1 MASSSSLPQTWR
13 YRVFTSFH
21 GPDVRKT
28 LLSHVR
34 KQLSCNGISMFDDQW
49 IERSQTIAPAL
60 TQAIRESRISIVVLS
75 KKYASSSWCLDEL
88 VEILKCKES
97 MGQIVMTVFY
107 GVDPSHVRNQTRDF
121 GIAFDETCQGK
132 TEEKMRIWRQ
142 ALTNV
147 GNIAG
152 EHFLNWDNE
161 SMMIEK
167 IARDVSNK
175 LNTRISRDFED
186 MVGIETHLKKLQSL
200 LHLDDEEEAMIVGI
214 CGPAGIGKTT
224 IARALHSRF
233 SNSFQ
238 LTCFM
243 ENVRGSCNSGLD
255 EYGLKMHLQENLL
268 SKILNQNSMKVYH
281 LGAIQER
288 LCDLKVLIVLDDV
301 DDLKKLEALADETR
315 WFGPG
320 SRIIVTTE
328 DQEILEQHGI
338 SNTYHVDFPTREEA
352 RQIFSRFAFRQ
363 SYPPYNFGRLVERV
377 TKLCSSLPLGLRV
390 MGSSLRG
397 KKENEWEVILNRLEN
412 SLCQDIER
420 VLKVGYDNLHEN
432 DQSLFLHIAC
442 FFNLKKDDYVMA
454 MLSDG
459 NLDVRLGLKTLAYKS
474 LIEISTKGEVV
485 MHKLLQQ
492 MGSQVVQRQEP
503 WKRQILI
510 DAHEI
515 CDVLETD
522 SGSRSVTGICYDT
535 STIQDDVYIRA
546 GAFKR
551 MRNLRFLSIYKTRFD
566 RKDRVHVPEDM
577 DFPSR
582 LRLLHWVAYPRKCLP
597 HTFCPEYLVE
607 LNMPENELEKL
618 WEGPQPLTNLKR
630 MNLNGSK
637 HLKEFPDLSNATNL
651 ERLFLDNCES
661 LVEIPCSIGS
671 LHKLKYLY
679 MANCLNLQHGPTHCN
694 LASLEVFQ
702 LIGSRNLRKIPDLS
716 TNVKILL
723 VTDTMLE
730 EVPDSFRHWSRLRS
744 LCIYSCVPTLEKLPE
759 FIKYLHGL
767 KVLGLQN
774 LRKLASLPELPG
786 SLTRLTVVSSVL
798 LETVPFSF
806 DSTIEILSFPNC
818 FKLGREARRV
828 ITTIALHAFLP
839 GSKMPAEFDHR
850 AIGNSLIIRSDFK
863 RFRICVVISL
873 KEKMEK
879 DVPKLLCR
887 IGINDCYVEKL
898 LLQGPP
904 RLETEHMLISS
915 FDLLDKDGW
924 LQQDNEISFEFSAT
938 YLEIIECGVQILVDK
953 TD

>member
-1 MASSSSLPQTWR
+1 MASSSSSSSSLPQTWR

-34 KQLSCNGISMFDDQW
+34 KQFSCNGNSMFDDQW

-60 TQAIRESRISIVVLS
+60 TQAISESRISIVVLS
-75 KKYASSSWCLDEL
+75 KNYASSSWCLDEL

-121 GIAFDETCQGK
+121 GIAFDEACEGK

-186 MVGIETHLKKLQSL
+186 MVGIETHLKKMQSL
-200 LHLDDEEEAMIVGI
+200 LHLDDDDEDEAMIVGI
-214 CGPAGIGKTT
+214 CGPAAIGKTT

-233 SNSFQ
+233 SSSFQ

-243 ENVRGSCNSGLD
+243 ENIRGSCNSGLD

-268 SKILNQNSMKVYH
+268 SKILNQCGKHS
-281 LGAIQER
+281 AIQER

-377 TKLCSSLPLGLRV
+377 TKLCSNLPLGLRV

-442 FFNLKKDDYVMA
+442 FFNLEQDDYVMA
-454 MLSDG
+454 MLSEG
-459 NLDVRLGLKTLAYKS
+459 NLGLKTLAYKS
-474 LIEISTKGEVV
+474 LIEISTQGKVV

-522 SGSRSVTGICYDT
+522 SGSRSVTGISYDT

-618 WEGPQPLTNLKR
+618 WEGPQPLTNLKK

-651 ERLFLDNCES
+651 EDLYLF
-661 LVEIPCSIGS
+661 
-671 LHKLKYLY
+671 

-694 LASLEVFQ
+694 LPSLKIFK

-716 TNVKILL
+716 TNITTLL
-723 VTDTMLE
+723 VMETMLE
-730 EVPDSFRHWSRLRS
+730 EVPDSFRHWSRLRR
-744 LCIYSCVPTLEKLPE
+744 LYIYSCVPTLEKIPE

-767 KVLGLQN
+767 KVLQLRN

-786 SLTRLTVVSSVL
+786 SLTRLTVASSVL
-798 LETVPFSF
+798 LETVSFSF
-806 DSTIEILSFPNC
+806 DSKIEILCFPNC
-818 FKLGREARRV
+818 FKLGREASRV
-828 ITTIALHAFLP
+828 ITTIALHACLP
-839 GSKMPAEFDHR
+839 GSKIPVEFDHR

-879 DVPKLLCR
+879 DFPELLCR
-887 IGINDCYVEKL
+887 IGINDCYAEKL
-898 LLQGPP
+898 IPEGVQ
-904 RLETEHMLISS
+904 RIETEHMLISS

-924 LQQDNEISFEFSAT
+924 LQQVNEISFEFSAT
-938 YLEIIECGVQILVDK
+938 SQNLEIIECGVQILVD
-953 TD
+953 